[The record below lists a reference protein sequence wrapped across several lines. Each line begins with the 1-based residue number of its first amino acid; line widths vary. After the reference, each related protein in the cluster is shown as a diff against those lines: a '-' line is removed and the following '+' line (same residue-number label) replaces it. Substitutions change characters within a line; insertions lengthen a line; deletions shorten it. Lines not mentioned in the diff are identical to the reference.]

1 MTTYLLSTVWPAPL
15 GFSYRTEI
23 KRKDLLGGIFAIYT
37 HTPDTLITL
46 AQAQSDSIKG
56 LLMYPEQDYLF
67 HEVSPHFWQVGIP
80 ATAEAQLQ
88 HLVQPLLTA
97 LESLVAA
104 TDHSADLQRRMQRMS
119 GSLEQAQYDYYRA
132 THALAQ
138 QVQNLKDI
146 ESKLRVSEA
155 QLKHIIDLLPQQ
167 IYAIDHNNTMLLAN
181 QAYAQAHHLQ
191 VSDIIGKNTQQIAPQ
206 ADIDSGWFASAQQ
219 ANDTV
224 RQQHIRIDIPERAL
238 STVDGTRFF
247 HITKIPFDYEQSN
260 HASSVLTVATDIT
273 PHKEVELAFKE
284 LNQELEKRVLA
295 RTTELE
301 QANLH
306 LQHAKTQ
313 AETANASKS
322 LFLAMMSHEIRTPMN
337 GIIGMI
343 DLLKETPLDDEQQKM
358 LNTVHESSFVLL
370 NLLDDILDF
379 SKIEAGRLNLE
390 KVPFSLSE
398 LIESVTETLV
408 PNATQKQLS
417 LSCFVNPSIPDI
429 LEGDPVRLRQILLN
443 LSSNA
448 LKFTRHSS
456 DKQGLIQI
464 RADIHALHAN
474 AVDLILQVEDDGIGI
489 APEAIHQLF
498 QPFTQ
503 AESSTTR
510 HFGGT
515 GLGLSI
521 CQRLVQM
528 MGGYIEINST
538 VNVGSCFSVFL
549 RLAIHHSARNLAPK
563 TALNQQMVIAVLTQP
578 LLQRPLCSYL
588 HFWQT
593 DFYLVTTL
601 EQAIEQMTYAHH
613 HSPPI
618 LILDTLQ
625 DIPPNLAQIAIIFL
639 THRPDRNVVASLAHN
654 RWLVSSTPIYR
665 EQLYSTLLIAAGKAD
680 SSHHINQDS
689 PQHQAKILLSIEQA
703 ELQNQLILVA
713 EDNPVNQK
721 VIAKQ
726 LQHLG
731 YTCLLANNGK
741 EALMLWQQHHFA
753 LVISDCH
760 MPEMDGFE
768 LTRQIRLLEAKS
780 QQHVP
785 IIAFTANAL
794 RGETERC
801 LEAGMDDYLS
811 KPVEMQSL
819 RRTLQ
824 KWLSS

>member
-1 MTTYLLSTVWPAPL
+1 MKLLSTIQPAPID
-15 GFSYRTEI
+15 FIYQSTI
-23 KRKDLLGGIFAIYT
+23 NRKDLLSGIFAIYT
-37 HTPDTLITL
+37 HTPEAIIDFASQQSSPLHGLIIYPADECLLQKLDT
-46 AQAQSDSIKG
+46 
-56 LLMYPEQDYLF
+56 
-67 HEVSPHFWQVGIP
+67 HFWKMGIP
-80 ATAEAQLQ
+80 NIAEA
-88 HLVQPLLTA
+88 HLKNFILPLLNT
-97 LESLVAA
+97 LQSLIEADDRN
-104 TDHSADLQRRMQRMS
+104 TDLQRRMQRIS
-119 GSLEQAQYDYYRA
+119 SNLEQAQYDYYRA

-138 QVQNLKDI
+138 QVQHLKEI
-146 ESKLRVSEA
+146 ETKLRISES

-167 IYAIDHNNTMLLAN
+167 IYAIDHNNTMLLVN
-181 QAYAQAHHLQ
+181 QAYAQAHNLQ
-191 VSDIIGKNTQQIAPQ
+191 VSDIIGKNTHDIVPQ
-206 ADIDSGWFASAQQ
+206 EDIDSGWFASAQK
-219 ANDTV
+219 ANQQV
-224 RQQHIRIDIPERAL
+224 RAKGIRVDIAERAL
-238 STVDGTRFF
+238 ATLEGMRFF
-247 HITKIPFDYEQSN
+247 QVTKIPFNDANSQN
-260 HASSVLTVATDIT
+260 LGVLTVATDIT
-273 PHKEVELAFKE
+273 EHKKNETAIKE
-284 LNQELEKRVLA
+284 LNHELETRVSL

-306 LQHAKTQ
+306 LQQAKTQ
-313 AETANASKS
+313 AEAANASKS

-343 DLLKETPLDDEQQKM
+343 DLLKETSLDNEQQKM

-390 KVPFSLSE
+390 KVAFSLNE
-398 LIESVTETLV
+398 LIASVTETLL
-408 PNATQKQLS
+408 PNANQKQLT
-417 LSCFVNPSIPDI
+417 LRCFVNPSIPDI

-443 LSSNA
+443 LASNA
-448 LKFTRHSS
+448 LKFTCHSEQ
-456 DKQGLIQI
+456 KQGLIQI

-549 RLAIHHSARNLAPK
+549 RFPINHSARTVAHQQLHDANLYPPK
-563 TALNQQMVIAVLTQP
+563 
-578 LLQRPLCSYL
+578 
-588 HFWQT
+588 
-593 DFYLVTTL
+593 
-601 EQAIEQMTYAHH
+601 
-613 HSPPI
+613 
-618 LILDTLQ
+618 
-625 DIPPNLAQIAIIFL
+625 
-639 THRPDRNVVASLAHN
+639 
-654 RWLVSSTPIYR
+654 
-665 EQLYSTLLIAAGKAD
+665 
-680 SSHHINQDS
+680 
-689 PQHQAKILLSIEQA
+689 AKNLLSIQQA
-703 ELQNQLILVA
+703 EQQKQLILVA

-721 VIAKQ
+721 VIIKQ
-726 LQHLG
+726 LAHLG

-741 EALMLWQQHHFA
+741 EALTLWQQHDFA

-768 LTRQIRLLEAKS
+768 LTRQIRLLETNS

-811 KPVEMQSL
+811 KPVEMQAL

-824 KWLSS
+824 KWLT